1 MHTCD
6 WNPSG
11 SNKYQIVNNIK
22 QKIEKKLSILN
33 NDKKERITLLLYVP
47 WIKGVSILA
56 LKINVR

>member
-1 MHTCD
+1 MHTYD

-33 NDKKERITLLLYVP
+33 NDKKERITLLVYVP

-56 LKINVR
+56 LNINVR